1 MTRVRPPATHR
12 DARAPPAPL
21 ETTPGP
27 AGPGAGP
34 WNPTEPPAAR
44 PAPRKAA
51 VASPRATKGRSHP
64 SARRRRGEPSRSR
77 SAAGERSARG
87 GPPGQGRRPRSRPL
101 PRPSPPSPPSGLFC
115 LVSPI
120 RPLFLKRLAVFSR
133 SPGGDRQL
141 AKTGPRPHGRA
152 RGRPRPLRLPKR
164 NHGSPGGRDLP
175 AFAPHTLAAARPRP
189 RPRPRRGQIRG
200 VLGARCP
207 RRYPAAASSR
217 GKGPGALWGLFHRGT
232 DPIPSARPPKD
243 PPRTAPHLGSGET
256 YVSGANPNTQPT
268 ARRLGFAH
276 FPGAPRSL
284 PSYRFPVTNPLAFRA
299 TGPRYQVIF

>member
-1 MTRVRPPATHR
+1 MRPPATHR
-12 DARAPPAPL
+12 DARAPLAPP

-44 PAPRKAA
+44 PVPRKAA

-64 SARRRRGEPSRSR
+64 SARRRGGEPSRSR
-77 SAAGERSARG
+77 SVAGERSARG
-87 GPPGQGRRPRSRPL
+87 APGRGRRPRSRPL

-120 RPLFLKRLAVFSR
+120 RPLFLKRLSVFSR

-164 NHGSPGGRDLP
+164 NHVSPGGRDLP
-175 AFAPHTLAAARPRP
+175 AFAPHALAAARP

-207 RRYPAAASSR
+207 RRYPAAASSC
-217 GKGPGALWGLFHRGT
+217 GKGRALSGVSVIGAPTPFRARALPRTGL
-232 DPIPSARPPKD
+232 
-243 PPRTAPHLGSGET
+243 RTAPHLGSGET

-284 PSYRFPVTNPLAFRA
+284 PSYRFPVTNPLAFWA

>member
-1 MTRVRPPATHR
+1 M
-12 DARAPPAPL
+12 
-21 ETTPGP
+21 
-27 AGPGAGP
+27 
-34 WNPTEPPAAR
+34 
-44 PAPRKAA
+44 
-51 VASPRATKGRSHP
+51 
-64 SARRRRGEPSRSR
+64 
-77 SAAGERSARG
+77 
-87 GPPGQGRRPRSRPL
+87 
-101 PRPSPPSPPSGLFC
+101 
-115 LVSPI
+115 SPI

-164 NHGSPGGRDLP
+164 NHVSPGGRDLP
-175 AFAPHTLAAARPRP
+175 AFAPHALAAARP

-217 GKGPGALWGLFHRGT
+217 GKGRALSGVSFIGAPTPFR
-232 DPIPSARPPKD
+232 ARALPRTRL
-243 PPRTAPHLGSGET
+243 RTAPHLGSGET